1 MILHATGLPTII
13 LPLDWSGAQATQLS
27 SFETQ
32 ARRLRYQAL
41 GNACRDRRIQSLL
54 LAHHEDDQAETLL
67 LRLAQGHK
75 GMGLTGMQHS
85 AQIPECCGIHGV
97 HQSGDKE
104 LGEEIPIVSSLNRT
118 FLPNKNLSR
127 FQKADSPML
136 FEDGGIQIHRPLL
149 NFSKRRLKATCDWYK
164 IRWVEDETN
173 RDPTRTPRNAVRQ
186 LLASKRLPLSLQ
198 KPALLTLRK
207 RISDKIKNRVGHAR
221 TLFRRCEISILDTRS
236 GALVVRLPSCPV
248 SRPIPPEHLRQ
259 RLIER
264 EYTVALMLRQILY
277 VVSPQEGI
285 SLQSLNSAV
294 KALFPKFKDH
304 SPAQVDLNLQPSI
317 FTTAGVSFQRV
328 LSPLQLQD
336 GTKRNQP
343 NRLWLEQKSLDP
355 DFVWILTRQPFHS
368 MNEIPKIKIE
378 PAPSSLRN
386 STLSQR
392 PFHLWDSRYWIRVQN
407 ATNFPLLIRPFR
419 PEDLFRL
426 RSSRAQFPEVMELDR
441 LLRVVAPGKVRWTL
455 PVITTAGFQERQEVL
470 GLPSLKWGHS
480 RARELGVLW
489 DIRYKK
495 VYLGLGASL
504 RDAVV

>member
-1 MILHATGLPTII
+1 MI
-13 LPLDWSGAQATQLS
+13 LPLDWSGVQAAQLPN
-27 SFETQ
+27 FETQ

-41 GNACRDRRIQSLL
+41 GNACRDRRIKSLL

-67 LRLAQGHK
+67 LRLAQGHR
-75 GMGLTGMQHS
+75 GVGLTGMQGT

-97 HQSGDKE
+97 YQSGSKG
-104 LGEEIPIVSSLNRT
+104 LGEEIFTVGSLNGT
-118 FLPNKNLSR
+118 FFPNKNSSQS
-127 FQKADSPML
+127 QKADSPMP

-186 LLASKRLPLSLQ
+186 LLGSKRLPISLQ
-198 KPALLTLRK
+198 KASLLNLRK
-207 RISDKIKNRVGHAR
+207 RISDKMKNRAGHAR
-221 TLFRRCEISILDTRS
+221 TLFRRCEISMLDTRS

-277 VVSPQEGI
+277 IVSPQEGI

-294 KALFPKFKDH
+294 KALFPKFKEH
-304 SPAQVDLNLQPSI
+304 SPAEVELNLQPSI

-343 NRLWLEQKSLDP
+343 NRLWLKQKSLDL

-368 MNEIPKIKIE
+368 TIEIPTIKIE
-378 PAPSSLRN
+378 PAPSSLQN

-407 ATNFPLLIRPFR
+407 TTKFPLLIRPLR
-419 PEDLFRL
+419 PEDLVRL
-426 RSSRAQFPEVMELDR
+426 RSSRTQSLEVGELDN

-455 PVITTAGFQERQEVL
+455 PVIVIAGWQERPEEVL
-470 GLPSLKWGHS
+470 GLPSLEWGHS

-489 DIRYKK
+489 EIRYKK

-504 RDAVV
+504 RDAVI

>member
-1 MILHATGLPTII
+1 MI
-13 LPLDWSGAQATQLS
+13 LPLDWSGVQAAQLPN
-27 SFETQ
+27 FETQ

-41 GNACRDRRIQSLL
+41 GNACRDRKIQSLL

-67 LRLAQGHK
+67 LRLAQGHR
-75 GMGLTGMQHS
+75 GMGLMGMQDT

-97 HQSGDKE
+97 HQSGSKE
-104 LGEEIPIVSSLNRT
+104 LGEKIPTVGLPNRT
-118 FLPNKNLSR
+118 FFLKKKISR
-127 FQKADSPML
+127 SQKADSPMP

-164 IRWVEDETN
+164 IRWIEDETN

-186 LLASKRLPLSLQ
+186 LLHSKRLPLSLQ
-198 KPALLTLRK
+198 KASLLDLRK
-207 RISDKIKNRVGHAR
+207 RISDKMKNRVGHAQ
-221 TLFRRCEISILDTRS
+221 TLFRRCEISMLDTRS

-264 EYTVALMLRQILY
+264 EYTVALMLRKILY
-277 VVSPQEGI
+277 IVSPQEGI

-294 KALFPKFKDH
+294 KALFPNSKDRLPGEVE
-304 SPAQVDLNLQPSI
+304 SNQQPLI

-343 NRLWLEQKSLDP
+343 NRLWLKQKSLDP

-368 MNEIPKIKIE
+368 TIEIPTIKIQ
-378 PAPSSLRN
+378 PDPQSLQN

-407 ATNFPLLIRPFR
+407 ASNFLLLIRPLR
-419 PEDLFRL
+419 PQDLVCL
-426 RSSRAQFPEVMELDR
+426 RSSRTQSLEVRELDT
-441 LLRVVAPGKVRWTL
+441 LLRVVAPGKIRWTL
-455 PVITTAGFQERQEVL
+455 PVIVIAGLRERPEEVL
-470 GLPSLKWGHS
+470 GLPSLEWGHS

-489 DIRYKK
+489 EIRYKK

-504 RDAVV
+504 RDAVI

>member
-1 MILHATGLPTII
+1 M
-13 LPLDWSGAQATQLS
+13 
-27 SFETQ
+27 
-32 ARRLRYQAL
+32 RYQAL
-41 GNACRDRRIQSLL
+41 GNACRERRIHSLL

-67 LRLAQGHK
+67 LRLAQGHR
-75 GMGLTGMQHS
+75 GMGLTGMQDTT
-85 AQIPECCGIHGV
+85 QIPECYGIHGV
-97 HQSGDKE
+97 HQSGSKD
-104 LGEEIPIVSSLNRT
+104 LGGEIPTVGSLDRT
-118 FLPNKNLSR
+118 LFPNKILSR
-127 FQKADSPML
+127 FQKADSPMP

-149 NFSKRRLKATCDWYK
+149 KFCKRRLKATCDWYK

-186 LLASKRLPLSLQ
+186 LLSTKRLPLSLQ
-198 KPALLTLRK
+198 KTSLLNLRK
-207 RISDKIKNRVGHAR
+207 RISDKIENRVGHAR
-221 TLFRRCEISILDTRS
+221 TLFRRCEISMLDTRS
-236 GALVVRLPSCPV
+236 GVLVVRLPSCPV

-277 VVSPQEGI
+277 IVSPQEGI

-294 KALFPKFKDH
+294 NALFPKFKDH
-304 SPAQVDLNLQPSI
+304 PPAEVELNLQPSI

-328 LSPLQLQD
+328 LSPLQLQGD
-336 GTKRNQP
+336 TKRNQP
-343 NRLWLEQKSLDP
+343 NRLWLKQKSLDP

-368 MNEIPKIKIE
+368 TIEVPTIKIE
-378 PAPSSLRN
+378 PAPSPLQN

-407 ATNFPLLIRPFR
+407 ATNFPLLIRPLR
-419 PEDLFRL
+419 PEDLVRL
-426 RSSRAQFPEVMELDR
+426 RSSRTQSLEVKELDS

-455 PVITTAGFQERQEVL
+455 PVIVTAGLQERPEVL
-470 GLPSLKWGHS
+470 GLPSLEWGHS

-489 DIRYKK
+489 EIRYKK

-504 RDAVV
+504 RDAVI